1 MNSNLK
7 VNSNS
12 DAGTISNYVL
22 YPTRYIMLAL
32 FAMAELCNTAV
43 YATCNPL
50 ANEVFFY
57 SNQLIILYNSTA
69 DVVTLSATLYL
80 FMHPIFTFPASFL
93 IMKYGNASSIKLGG
107 ILTLIGVGSRCF
119 VEKR

>member
-1 MNSNLK
+1 
-7 VNSNS
+7 
-12 DAGTISNYVL
+12 
-22 YPTRYIMLAL
+22 
-32 FAMAELCNTAV
+32 MAELCNTAV

-50 ANEVFFY
+50 ANE
-57 SNQLIILYNSTA
+57 LIILYNSTA
-69 DVVTLSATLYL
+69 DIVTLSATLYL

-119 VEKR
+119 VEKSFVYVLIG